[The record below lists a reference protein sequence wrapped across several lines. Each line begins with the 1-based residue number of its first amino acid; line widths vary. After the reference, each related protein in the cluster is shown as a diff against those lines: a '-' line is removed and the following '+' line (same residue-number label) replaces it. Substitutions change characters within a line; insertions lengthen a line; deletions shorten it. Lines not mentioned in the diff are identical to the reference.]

1 MENIKVNIAKN
12 GITTLATAG
21 KYCAANVDVVVSVP
35 DVEGEQLAAQQAVED
50 AIVQGTVQHY
60 ANDRITQV
68 DNYAFQYKRTL
79 LSVNCSAVR
88 QVHLLA
94 FFYCDRLAQV
104 DMPAL
109 EHVGD
114 SAFAHCAQLTTLD
127 LPSLQVIDVEAFKG
141 CVNLSTLILRGE
153 EVCLLFHDS
162 AFKDTPIESG
172 VGFIFVPDALVEQY
186 KAADNWSV
194 YARKIRPISQLE
206 T

>member
-21 KYCAANVDVVVSVP
+21 KYCATNVDVVVSVP
-35 DVEGEQLAAQQAVED
+35 DVEAEQLAAQQAMED
-50 AIVQGTVQHY
+50 AVIEGTIQHY
-60 ANDRITQV
+60 ANDRIMQIG
-68 DNYAFQYKRTL
+68 NYTFQYKSTL
-79 LSVNCSAVR
+79 LSVNCPAAR
-88 QVHLLA
+88 NANLLA

-109 EHVGD
+109 EYAGD

-127 LPSLQVIDVEAFKG
+127 LPSLHVIDIEAFKG
-141 CVNLSTLILRGE
+141 CTNLSALILRRE
-153 EVCLLFHDS
+153 EVCQLFHDS

-172 VGFIFVPDALVEQY
+172 MGLIYVPDALVEQY
-186 KAADNWSV
+186 KTAENWSV
-194 YARKIRPISQLE
+194 YAGKIRPISQLG